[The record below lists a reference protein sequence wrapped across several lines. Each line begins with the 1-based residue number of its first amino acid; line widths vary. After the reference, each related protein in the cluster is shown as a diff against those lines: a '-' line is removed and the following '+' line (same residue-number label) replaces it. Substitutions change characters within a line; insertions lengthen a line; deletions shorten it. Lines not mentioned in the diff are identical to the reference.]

1 MSSVR
6 EPLGLRVPE
15 HRVDR
20 RAVLY
25 WALRELFRWGGAWV
39 LVRWIRTSLPGWLV
53 DGLRVLPWLPDWWAD
68 GAGVLLWVP
77 VILMWLDR
85 LGVAL
90 LVVGAVM
97 VLVAP
102 PVRYQIHRWEVGAGS
117 VHVRDG
123 LLRIMWRI
131 APTDRIQAVHVR
143 RNLLELAL
151 GLSSVIVSTASSYG
165 PLVVVGLDQDRASR
179 VADELE
185 RAAQEAA
192 GEAT

>member
-1 MSSVR
+1 M
-6 EPLGLRVPE
+6 
-15 HRVDR
+15 
-20 RAVLY
+20 
-25 WALRELFRWGGAWV
+25 
-39 LVRWIRTSLPGWLV
+39 LVRWIQASLGGWLT
-53 DGLRVLPWLPDWWAD
+53 DGLRILSWVPDRPP
-68 GAGVLLWVP
+68 GSPGILFWVP

-85 LGVAL
+85 LSVVV

-102 PVRYQIHRWEVGAGS
+102 PVRYQVHRWEVGSGS

-131 APTDRIQAVHVR
+131 TPTDRIQAVHVR

-165 PLVVVGLDQDRASR
+165 PLVVVGLDKDRASA

-185 RAAQEAA
+185 RAAQEAS

>member
-1 MSSVR
+1 MASTR
-6 EPLGLRVPE
+6 ETLGLRVPE

-25 WALRELFRWGGAWV
+25 WGLRELLRWGGLWL
-39 LVRWIRTSLPGWLV
+39 LVRWIRGSLPLWLAEV
-53 DGLRVLPWLPDWWAD
+53 PGVLPRVPD
-68 GAGVLLWVP
+68 VLV
-77 VILMWLDR
+77 WLDR

-102 PVRYQIHRWEVGAGS
+102 PVRYQIHRWEVGAEA

-123 LLRIMWRI
+123 LLRIAWRI
-131 APTDRIQAVHVR
+131 APTARIQAVHVR
-143 RNLLELAL
+143 RNLLELLL
-151 GLSSVIVSTASSYG
+151 GLSSVIVTTASSYG
-165 PLVVVGLDQDRASR
+165 PLVVVGLDKDRASG

-185 RAAQEAA
+185 RAAERAP